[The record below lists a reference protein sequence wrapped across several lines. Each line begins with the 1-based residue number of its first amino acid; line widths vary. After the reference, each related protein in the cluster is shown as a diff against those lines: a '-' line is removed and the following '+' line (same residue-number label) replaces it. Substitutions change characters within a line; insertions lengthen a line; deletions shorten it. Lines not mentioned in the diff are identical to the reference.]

1 MKTAADNLQVPLLE
15 MSEEQV
21 LVSGPWCMLSEP
33 GTDQPRG
40 RIKVRLSSIGQ
51 ARQLEDC
58 LQSSPVMLG
67 GKILTV
73 DVQNLVLHRM
83 GQGNGQ
89 GASQCI

>member
-21 LVSGPWCMLSEP
+21 LVAGAWCMLSQP
-33 GTDQPRG
+33 GTDQPTG
-40 RIKVRLSSIGQ
+40 RIKVRLASLVQ

-73 DVQNLVLHRM
+73 DVQNPVLHRI
-83 GQGNGQ
+83 GQGNGR
-89 GASQCI
+89 GASLCI